1 MEAEEMAMEAEGD
14 EDEVTSGWGGDEDE
28 VTSGWGE
35 SYEEEEAE
43 QQAEALLPASLPQPI
58 TTPRPAMTSFAQIAR
73 GSAAEAT
80 LSCTLPC
87 ILQPARGH
95 VEGAGPVPSL
105 CKAGGL

>member
-1 MEAEEMAMEAEGD
+1 MVEAEGD
-14 EDEVTSGWGGDEDE
+14 ENEVVSA
-28 VTSGWGE
+28 WGE
-35 SYEEEEAE
+35 SYVEEEAE
-43 QQAEALLPASLPQPI
+43 QQAEALLPASLPRPI

>member
-1 MEAEEMAMEAEGD
+1 MEAEEMAMEAE
-14 EDEVTSGWGGDEDE
+14 GDEDE

-43 QQAEALLPASLPQPI
+43 QQAEALLPASLPRPI
-58 TTPRPAMTSFAQIAR
+58 TTPRPEMTSFAQIAR